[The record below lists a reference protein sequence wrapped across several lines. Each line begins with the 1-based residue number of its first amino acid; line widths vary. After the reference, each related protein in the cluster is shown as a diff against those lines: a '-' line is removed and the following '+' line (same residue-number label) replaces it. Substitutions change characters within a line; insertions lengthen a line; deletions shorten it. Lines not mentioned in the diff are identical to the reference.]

1 MLHEIY
7 DRILGGGDITEDEA
21 FYLTRIKGTEI
32 LNLVSAA
39 NRVTRHFRG
48 DRLEICSIVNA
59 KSGNCSEDCSFC
71 AQSSRYKTGA
81 KIYPMAA
88 PREILDQALAMERRG
103 AKRFSLVTSGRGISD
118 RDLEAVLITLDLLKR
133 NTGLHLC
140 ASLGIIDENKALL
153 LKQAG
158 LTMYHHNLEAAPSFF
173 SRICSTHTYEDRV
186 STILAARK
194 AGIGVCSGGIIGLGE
209 SPLQRVELAF
219 EIRRLGVESIPI
231 NFLSPIRGTPLE
243 DSNSPLPLICL
254 QTLAIFRMIHPKSV
268 IRLCGGRKDGLR
280 ELQALAFMAG
290 ADGVMIGDYLTTQG
304 EELNKDF
311 RIFADLGLEIAT

>member
-7 DRILGGGDITEDEA
+7 NKILEGGDITEDEA
-21 FYLTRIKGTEI
+21 FFLTRIKGTEI
-32 LNLVSAA
+32 LDLISAA
-39 NRVTRHFRG
+39 NRITRHFRG

-88 PREILDQALAMERRG
+88 PREILDQALAMERWG
-103 AKRFSLVTSGRGISD
+103 AKRFSLVTSGKGISD
-118 RDLEAVLITLDLLKR
+118 RDLEAVLVTLDLLKR
-133 NTGLHLC
+133 NTGLQLC

-173 SRICSTHTYEDRV
+173 SQICSTHTYEDRV

-219 EIRRLGVESIPI
+219 EIRRLGVESIPV

-243 DSNSPLPLICL
+243 DSKSPLPLICL
-254 QTLAIFRMIHPKSV
+254 QTLAIFRLIMPKSV

-290 ADGVMIGDYLTTQG
+290 ADGVMIGDYLTTRG
-304 EELNKDF
+304 EELIKDF
-311 RIFADLGLEIAT
+311 RMFADLGLEIAT

>member
-7 DRILGGGDITEDEA
+7 NRILEDGQITEDEA
-21 FYLTRIKGTEI
+21 IFLTRIKGTEI
-32 LNLVSAA
+32 LDLVSAA

-71 AQSSRYKTGA
+71 AQSSRYKTGT

-88 PREILDQALAMERRG
+88 PREILDQALAMERWG

-118 RDLEAVLITLDLLKR
+118 RDLEAVLVTLDLLKR

-268 IRLCGGRKDGLR
+268 IRLCGGRTEGLR
-280 ELQALAFMAG
+280 DLQAMAFMAG
-290 ADGVMIGDYLTTQG
+290 ADGVMIGDYLTTKG
-304 EELNKDF
+304 EELIKDF
-311 RIFADLGLEIAT
+311 RMFADLGLEIAT